1 MYQQILS
8 LKPSYIMEQYVRAA
22 DVDTEWI
29 MHVRYREKHL
39 HYIQH
44 IAFCTTAISTYIY
57 EMQ

>member
-1 MYQQILS
+1 
-8 LKPSYIMEQYVRAA
+8 MEQYMRAA